1 MRNTTISICK
11 GMAIIAM
18 VIGHSECPEWLMQA
32 IYLWHMPLFFIT
44 AGYFF
49 KLKYLDNAWDYVER
63 RFKGLYIPFVK
74 WSIFFWLIHN
84 LLFKLN
90 ILNEAYGNAA
100 GGVTHPFRTFQDSM
114 QHLFNI
120 VFTMGGYDTFF
131 LAAFWFLRALLIS
144 SIAFLILYK
153 LFSKVKFL
161 KNENAIII
169 AIALCAYFL
178 GMFKCILGLS
188 ITNVVQGGSREI
200 WGVFFICIG
209 YLYRKYQEKV
219 PEGWGLSFLSVL
231 VLAIAVLIG
240 GASMQHQPKIHDIFV
255 LPIPAVMGF
264 FLIHHLSSIV
274 DKGKGLFKRF
284 LIFCGDNS
292 INIVIFHVAAFK
304 LVSLIKIAWYGLD
317 FKQIGCHMVIH
328 YRSDADWFWV
338 LYSIVGVVVPL
349 IGKYYVDKYKNRLN
363 YGRISN

>member
-49 KLKYLDNAWDYVER
+49 NIKYLNREWEYISH

-74 WSIFFWLIHN
+74 WSIFFWAIHN

-90 ILNEAYGNAA
+90 ILNETFGNAA
-100 GGVTHPFRTFQDSM
+100 GGVTHPFFSVKETM
-114 QHLFNI
+114 QHLFDI
-120 VFTMGGYDTFF
+120 VFTMGGYDQFF
-131 LAAFWFLRALLIS
+131 LAAFWFLRALLIA

-292 INIVIFHVAAFK
+292 INIVIFHVVAFK